1 MPLSEEEL
9 RMLEQME
16 RALLE
21 EDPKFASTLRGA
33 RMRSN
38 ARRRVAIAGVVF
50 AGGIAL
56 MMTGVVTRYPVVGI
70 IGFLVMLGSATLGL
84 TAFRA
89 SANAPTSPAAS
100 SDDPFAGLTMIDGG
114 GRRPRK
120 QRRSSAPS
128 SSGSFMERLE
138 ERWRRRRDSGG
149 F

>member
-38 ARRRVAIAGVVF
+38 ARRRVVLASVVF
-50 AGGIAL
+50 VGGIAL

-84 TAFRA
+84 TAFRS
-89 SANAPTSPAAS
+89 SANAPASPAATD
-100 SDDPFAGLTMIDGG
+100 DDPFTGLTMVDG
-114 GRRPRK
+114 GRRPRR
-120 QRRSSAPS
+120 QRRTSAS

-138 ERWRRRRDSGG
+138 ERWRRRRDNGG